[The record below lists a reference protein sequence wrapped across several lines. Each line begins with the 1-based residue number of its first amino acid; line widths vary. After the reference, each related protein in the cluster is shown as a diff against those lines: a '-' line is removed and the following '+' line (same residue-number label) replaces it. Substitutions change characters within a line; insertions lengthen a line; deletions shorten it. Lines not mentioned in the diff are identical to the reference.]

1 MASSAK
7 KKKQREM
14 EKQDAQGISRKKY
27 NRTMDFNVYAIIKG
41 VLIVLIPVM
50 YFLYSPALIFIMLAY
65 VALYYLA
72 ILAERGMNK
81 SVIKANHIHIPKFD
95 SALALFVI
103 VIAFAG
109 TILSL
114 ASVAHGPQFGGDEG
128 NVFGGIMVT
137 IERTL
142 KNFGSLLTGERSLLT
157 FGFGT
162 KSPPSGGGGHGP
174 KSFSLD
180 DLPLE
185 YLISIILSTVCTV
198 LLCLIIILGI
208 VSLALTFYKRWKFS
222 KMMNEVIYDSELRI
236 FSDEEL
242 DEILSFGEDE
252 ATAGMY
258 MSEEKEKK
266 KKPKKDRG
274 KSGPPKDASRTEA
287 PEDAPADA
295 AEGTLGERQPGNGDG
310 EPGREEPG
318 RSEGE
323 R

>member
-7 KKKQREM
+7 RKKQREM

-50 YFLYSPALIFIMLAY
+50 YFLYSPALIFVMLAY

-162 KSPPSGGGGHGP
+162 KSPPSGGGHGP

-208 VSLALTFYKRWKFS
+208 FSLALTFYKRWKFS

-258 MSEEKEKK
+258 MSEEKGKK
-266 KKPKKDRG
+266 RKQKKDRK
-274 KSGPPKDASRTEA
+274 KSGPPKDASRAEGS
-287 PEDAPADA
+287 EDAPADI
-295 AEGTLGERQPGNGDG
+295 AEGTPDD
-310 EPGREEPG
+310 G
-318 RSEGE
+318 RSESGDE
-323 R
+323 KPGKDEPGQTE